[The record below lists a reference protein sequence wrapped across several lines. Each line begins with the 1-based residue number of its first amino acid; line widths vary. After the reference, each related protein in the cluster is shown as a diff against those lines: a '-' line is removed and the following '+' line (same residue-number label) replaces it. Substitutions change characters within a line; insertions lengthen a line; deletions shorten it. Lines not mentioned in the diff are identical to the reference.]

1 MEHPYIN
8 FRDDSLERIPQRV
21 ETMSIVTHLPK
32 VSTRKEF
39 MDALDTMIAPP
50 KMDVTD
56 SGETRG
62 HPTLLKSYLLETNAP
77 LLQSYLFDHTL
88 GIIEDTGL
96 DAIKILTMQTQP
108 DSQKSYEA
116 QFYLDVS
123 DNRFLVLHTNYRAE
137 ETHPFVEKFVT
148 SGKYEF
154 DNAWLSTNSMKR
166 LAESSGNKGYGFQVD
181 YEDYFDR
188 KEDADD
194 ITPQDDFR
202 LDTTGAI
209 SNKALSLL
217 KLDPLVRREITYD
230 GRFSVIKGKSVDDHI
245 VLVDSMKSDYVRQ
258 VKEVE
263 SRSIHGN
270 TKSRIIEGAAF
281 DFEFERDVID
291 WNRYLGIMFNA
302 KSPFRLW
309 GIKSKVSEKA
319 FRVLAVD
326 MHTGHPVDFEITDH
340 LIRAYLPSGSCGNV
354 ILRFFV
360 NLQRYFDSE
369 ISCAILE

>member
-1 MEHPYIN
+1 
-8 FRDDSLERIPQRV
+8 
-21 ETMSIVTHLPK
+21 
-32 VSTRKEF
+32 
-39 MDALDTMIAPP
+39 MDALDAMIAPP

-77 LLQSYLFDHTL
+77 LSQSYLFDHTL
-88 GIIEDTGL
+88 GVIEDTGL
-96 DAIKILTMQTQP
+96 DAIKILTMRTQP

-116 QFYLDVS
+116 QFYIDVS
-123 DNRFLVLHTNYRAE
+123 DKRFLVLHTNYRAE

-166 LAESSGNKGYGFQVD
+166 LAESSGNKGYGFEID

-194 ITPQDDFR
+194 ITPQEDFR
-202 LDTTGAI
+202 LDTTGVI
-209 SNKALSLL
+209 SNKALGLL
-217 KLDPLVRREITYD
+217 KLDPLVKRTIGYERITVGRGIKSRGVLEEITYD
-230 GRFSVIKGKSVDDHI
+230 GRFSVVKGKSVDDHI
-245 VLVDSMKSDYVRQ
+245 VLVDSMKSDYIRQ

-263 SRSIHGN
+263 SRSICGN
-270 TKSRIIEGAAF
+270 TQSRIIEGAAF
-281 DFEFERDVID
+281 DFEFERDVSD

-302 KSPFRLW
+302 KGPFRLW

-319 FRVLAVD
+319 FRILAVD

-340 LIRAYLPSGSCGNV
+340 LIRAYLPSGSCGNA

-360 NLQRYFDSE
+360 NLQRYFDSQ